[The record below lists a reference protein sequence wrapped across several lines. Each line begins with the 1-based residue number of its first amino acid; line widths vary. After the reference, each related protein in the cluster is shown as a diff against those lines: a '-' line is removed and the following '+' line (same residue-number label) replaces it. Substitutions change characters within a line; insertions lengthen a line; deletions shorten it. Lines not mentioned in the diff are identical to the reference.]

1 MRCYRTIYERA
12 PRWNHPDNSWQS
24 LYQQHLN
31 LSKVDLVNLLT
42 AATNKDQLFSSM
54 GNCTKRSTK
63 SPWAHHLGHCS
74 PMFSWDPLKKLLS
87 VKVKYLN
94 STRDTLMIRLPL
106 CWTQHQRLL
115 SFRSW
120 TTATLQLISP
130 RKRKTMACFLFSD
143 VFFEQSTTNRDQS
156 LRQTYQHGTFA
167 PQPQPCWYAL

>member
-1 MRCYRTIYERA
+1 
-12 PRWNHPDNSWQS
+12 
-24 LYQQHLN
+24 
-31 LSKVDLVNLLT
+31 
-42 AATNKDQLFSSM
+42 M

-87 VKVKYLN
+87 VKVKCLN

-130 RKRKTMACFLFSD
+130 RKVYWVILNEYKKIGFGFRMLSVAANYTLQDVHTIDLHLSVLPQILHLQICQQIVAAGFPVSLFPTLLDHVMS
-143 VFFEQSTTNRDQS
+143 FFGCCTELLDISVGAIHTK
-156 LRQTYQHGTFA
+156 
-167 PQPQPCWYAL
+167 